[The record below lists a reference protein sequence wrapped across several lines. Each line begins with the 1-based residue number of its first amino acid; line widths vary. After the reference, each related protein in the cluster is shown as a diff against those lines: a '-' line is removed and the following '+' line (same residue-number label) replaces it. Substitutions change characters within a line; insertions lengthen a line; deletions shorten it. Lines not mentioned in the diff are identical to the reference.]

1 MLWKYFELDLHV
13 VSKWELLILC
23 DIVMCMFSY

>member
-13 VSKWELLILC
+13 VSKLELLILC
-23 DIVMCMFSY
+23 DIVMYMFSY

>member
-13 VSKWELLILC
+13 VNKLELLILC